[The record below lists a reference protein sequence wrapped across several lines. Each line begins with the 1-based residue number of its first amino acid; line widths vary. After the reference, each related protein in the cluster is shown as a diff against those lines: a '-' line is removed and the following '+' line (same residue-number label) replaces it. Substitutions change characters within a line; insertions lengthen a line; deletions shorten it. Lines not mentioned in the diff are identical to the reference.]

1 MLQSLDIY
9 VCHSLLSLKDKALAV
24 YHYGDVTSVP
34 HLLALGK
41 LSKSILTDFSGAS
54 AAV

>member
-1 MLQSLDIY
+1 MLQKLDIY
-9 VCHSLLSLKDKALAV
+9 VCHSLLSLKDKALAA
-24 YHYGDVTSVP
+24 YHYGDVTCVP

-41 LSKSILTDFSGAS
+41 LSKSILRDFSGAS